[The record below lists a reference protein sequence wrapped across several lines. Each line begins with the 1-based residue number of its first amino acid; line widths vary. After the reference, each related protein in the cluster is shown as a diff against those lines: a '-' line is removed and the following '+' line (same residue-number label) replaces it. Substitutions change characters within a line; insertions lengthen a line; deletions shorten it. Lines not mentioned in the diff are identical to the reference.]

1 MSVNTED
8 RVIRKIHKPVV
19 LLLTHL
25 ASLKFIVLSFYDRLY
40 KAIHCYNKNGYF
52 IKEMI
57 DMQPHLLLNAH
68 RFDNPLSSNLQ
79 TLLTSIST
87 IKQIEKGAYIFHEGM
102 DAHNVYMIKSGL
114 VQISKLTSGG
124 QELIL
129 RICRKEDVIGELT
142 LFNDYPK
149 YLLNAKVLESGE
161 VFVIDK
167 SQLEKMLI
175 AQNNTELTLEIMKW
189 ISNHMRKF
197 QLKIRDLLLNGKKG
211 ALYST
216 LIRLANSFGIERN
229 DGILINLTLTNQ
241 ELANFCNTT
250 REYVNRMLS
259 DLRKRHVISM
269 SQSGKILIKD
279 IEYLRTENGCE
290 GCPIEICNIN

>member
-19 LLLTHL
+19 LLLTHLASLKFIVLSFYDRILTHL

-142 LFNDYPK
+142 L
-149 YLLNAKVLESGE
+149 
-161 VFVIDK
+161 
-167 SQLEKMLI
+167 
-175 AQNNTELTLEIMKW
+175 
-189 ISNHMRKF
+189 
-197 QLKIRDLLLNGKKG
+197 
-211 ALYST
+211 
-216 LIRLANSFGIERN
+216 
-229 DGILINLTLTNQ
+229 
-241 ELANFCNTT
+241 
-250 REYVNRMLS
+250 
-259 DLRKRHVISM
+259 
-269 SQSGKILIKD
+269 
-279 IEYLRTENGCE
+279 
-290 GCPIEICNIN
+290 

>member
-1 MSVNTED
+1 
-8 RVIRKIHKPVV
+8 
-19 LLLTHL
+19 
-25 ASLKFIVLSFYDRLY
+25 FYDRLY

-87 IKQIEKGAYIFHEGM
+87 IKQIEKGAYIFHEGI

-114 VQISKLTSGG
+114 VQISNLTSGG

-129 RICRKEDVIGELT
+129 GICRKQYGIGELT
-142 LFNDYPK
+142 FFNDYLK
-149 YLLNAKVLESGE
+149 SLLNVKVLKYEE
-161 VFVIDK
+161 VFVIDI
-167 SQLEKMLI
+167 SQLARMLN
-175 AQNNTELTLEIMKW
+175 AENNTETTIEIMKW

-197 QLKIRDLLLNGKKG
+197 QLNIRDLLLNGKKG

-229 DGILINLTLTNQ
+229 DGIL
-241 ELANFCNTT
+241 
-250 REYVNRMLS
+250 
-259 DLRKRHVISM
+259 
-269 SQSGKILIKD
+269 
-279 IEYLRTENGCE
+279 
-290 GCPIEICNIN
+290 